1 MSIRVD
7 AEALEQKLIE
17 IRRKIHENPELGFQE
32 FETARLITTRLDEL
46 GIPYKK
52 EIAKTGIVATI
63 KGEKGEGKTLLIRAD
78 MDALPLL
85 EETTLGFKSKNEG
98 VFHACGHDSHVSC
111 LLGTAELLQS
121 KRDQFKGTVLLIFQ
135 PAEEGSKEY
144 DPTGKISGGA
154 LPMILEAPEIFGTFE
169 NPKCDGV
176 LALHVAAGP
185 EVNYQI
191 GTIGVKDGPFTGSA
205 DELYIDIIGKG
216 GHASTP
222 HTAVDPVYLASQ
234 INVAIQGWLSRVI
247 NPMEPVVITFGKIIG
262 GSRQNIIP
270 VKCRMEGTLRTLNEK
285 TRDKIKEELPVFIK
299 KQAQSFGGDA
309 DITILTGYPV
319 GSNDKIMND
328 HIRKV
333 TAELYGSDHINEE
346 EAQLGAEDF
355 YEFGFRNKVP
365 IAMFWLG
372 GTNPEKNMVYSNH
385 SNYFDFDEKAL
396 AIGTT
401 ILTATA
407 LSFLNDI

>member
-205 DELYIDIIGKG
+205 DELYI
-216 GHASTP
+216 
-222 HTAVDPVYLASQ
+222 
-234 INVAIQGWLSRVI
+234 
-247 NPMEPVVITFGKIIG
+247 
-262 GSRQNIIP
+262 
-270 VKCRMEGTLRTLNEK
+270 
-285 TRDKIKEELPVFIK
+285 
-299 KQAQSFGGDA
+299 
-309 DITILTGYPV
+309 
-319 GSNDKIMND
+319 
-328 HIRKV
+328 
-333 TAELYGSDHINEE
+333 
-346 EAQLGAEDF
+346 
-355 YEFGFRNKVP
+355 
-365 IAMFWLG
+365 
-372 GTNPEKNMVYSNH
+372 
-385 SNYFDFDEKAL
+385 
-396 AIGTT
+396 
-401 ILTATA
+401 
-407 LSFLNDI
+407 